1 MTTHEILQNDV
12 DTSGADRLPDNS
24 QPYVLQRDEGVHLH
38 FLNTL
43 ATQKLTAGER
53 SSMTVVEFDQPRG
66 FGPPLHCH
74 DDEDELIVVLDG
86 EISFRS
92 GEVEAVGRAGS
103 IVHLPHGVPHT
114 FQVISETARMLTVTS
129 SADTAP
135 RFDRFVGALGAPTPM
150 PVIPQ
155 PGEIDPHEVASVGA
169 AHGIEILGP
178 PPAPL
183 D

>member
-1 MTTHEILQNDV
+1 MTSHETI
-12 DTSGADRLPDNS
+12 SGSTEFDRLPDTG

-43 ATQKLTAGER
+43 ATRKLTAGDR
-53 SSMTVVEFDQPRG
+53 SSMSVVEFDQPRG

-86 EISFRS
+86 EIAFRS
-92 GEVEAVGRAGS
+92 GDVEAVGRAGAV
-103 IVHLPHGVPHT
+103 VHLPHGVPHT
-114 FQVISETARMLTVTS
+114 FQVISASARMLAITS
-129 SADTAP
+129 SAESTP
-135 RFDRFVGALGAPTPM
+135 RFDRFVDALGVPTDRPA
-150 PVIPQ
+150 IPE
-155 PGEIDPHEVASVGA
+155 PREIDPHEVASVGA
-169 AHGIEILGP
+169 TFGIETLGP